1 MLNILCALLGH
12 HRSKRHRKPAAGI
25 WTSQCTLCRT
35 RMERIGPRQWLPVA
49 DLPNRSQTATPTMSA
64 TAD

>member
-1 MLNILCALLGH
+1 MLNIVCALMGH

-25 WTSQCTLCRT
+25 WMSRCYFCRT
-35 RMERIGPRQWLPVA
+35 EMERIGPSTWRPVTK
-49 DLPNRSQTATPTMSA
+49 RPTLGQHPSPKAAA

>member
-1 MLNILCALLGH
+1 MLNIVCALLGH

-25 WTSQCTLCRT
+25 WMSQCSICRT
-35 RMERIGPRQWLPVA
+35 RMERIGPGQWLPVA
-49 DLPNRSQTATPTMSA
+49 KLPNLGRRPAHKAAT

>member
-1 MLNILCALLGH
+1 MLNILCALVGH

-35 RMERIGPRQWLPVA
+35 RMERIGPGQWLPIV
-49 DLPNRSQTATPTMSA
+49 DIDNRGRSPNSKLTTTS
-64 TAD
+64 D